1 MGSGANVFYLDF
13 VQTLIPMRL
22 IGLTGNIA
30 SGKSAVADMLA
41 ERGATIIDADIL
53 ARDAVMKGSPAL
65 QAIVGKWGTA
75 VLDTEGN
82 LDRAALRHI
91 VFDEHSD
98 LDALNA
104 IVHPEVARRRAEE
117 IAAARRRGDRLVVCV
132 IPLLFERHLA
142 DQFDA
147 IVLVDAP
154 RSVRLERIV
163 RDRGI
168 DEAEAMQMIAAQMPA
183 DLKRARADY
192 VIENSGSLEALE
204 AEVDR
209 VWEAIVADS
218 VSSLDTASAR

>member
-1 MGSGANVFYLDF
+1 
-13 VQTLIPMRL
+13 MRL

-41 ERGATIIDADIL
+41 ERGATIVDADVL

-65 QAIVGKWGTA
+65 DAIVARWGDS
-75 VLDTEGN
+75 VLDSEGN

-91 VFDEHSD
+91 VFENQGD
-98 LDALNA
+98 LDALNE
-104 IVHPEVARRRAEE
+104 IVHPEVMRLREE
-117 IAAARRRGDRLVVCV
+117 GVAAARARGDQLVVCV

-142 DQFDA
+142 DDFDA

-168 DEAEAMQMIAAQMPA
+168 DETEAMKMIASQMPA

-192 VIENSGSLEALE
+192 AIENNGSLDDLE

-209 VWEAIVADS
+209 LWDEIARDGA
-218 VSSLDTASAR
+218 SSLDTANAG